1 MSMRGEVQT
10 TKTILYPMAV
20 NLGKVYIGV
29 PVVFEITIENICNLP
44 SKFKFERPGGEDP
57 NAPYRIE
64 FRPLRLGVNLSF
76 SSALF
81 CHKIPVMF
89 EQDSKC

>member
-64 FRPLRLGVNLSF
+64 FRPLRLVVDLLCFVIRYQLCLNRTLSV
-76 SSALF
+76 STL
-81 CHKIPVMF
+81 
-89 EQDSKC
+89 